1 MTCEEK
7 RIQKNWT
14 QKQYQECVQK
24 NLPDLSEANEKAKEF
39 NEDKE
44 QGKIAGLVEKGI
56 DKVKETVD
64 AVELGLNILSGASES
79 YAESNKLNNLKNIKI
94 TPESYA
100 GSESDEFYNPDFLNT
115 LGQNMSSNNI
125 NDLTDEENK
134 IFSELGL
141 QIAIDKN
148 KENSNYVPT
157 TMDIWNESRR
167 LKILA
172 AQDASGEKATI
183 LENLAGK
190 NALTN
195 AVSDLYRAAK
205 SGYAQPKDLQTS
217 LEIFESGNETQDK
230 VLSNFLENQKE
241 TLISNEQSDEAKE
254 FQKCLKENGN
264 GFLGLGL
271 CSIKNPRYITQVA
284 VESTA

>member
-1 MTCEEK
+1 MTCEQK
-7 RIQKNWT
+7 RIQNNWT
-14 QKQYQECVQK
+14 QKQFEECVQK

-39 NEDKE
+39 NEGKE

-125 NDLTDEENK
+125 NDLTEEENK

-141 QIAIDKN
+141 QIAIDRNKN
-148 KENSNYVPT
+148 NPDYVPS

-172 AQDASGEKATI
+172 AQDASGEDATI

-190 NALTN
+190 
-195 AVSDLYRAAK
+195 
-205 SGYAQPKDLQTS
+205 
-217 LEIFESGNETQDK
+217 
-230 VLSNFLENQKE
+230 
-241 TLISNEQSDEAKE
+241 
-254 FQKCLKENGN
+254 KCFNKCC
-264 GFLGLGL
+264 F
-271 CSIKNPRYITQVA
+271 
-284 VESTA
+284 